1 MIFSEELINLFIAFT
16 PVWLKPHLSPYT
28 RQGDGLIECLYSIYL
43 NVSNLKEYIQRD
55 MLTYSVHFLFI
66 LFKRACRYERSYII
80 FFFCNAHYLHIPMNH
95 QRKYKTSPSYFVL
108 RRYTVLTYFEEEIKQ
123 GWNDGIHRYCI
134 HHGFITVISY
144 KAIGMIFILFAIF
157 LFQGEFIS
165 NFATNFA
172 NMV

>member
-1 MIFSEELINLFIAFT
+1 MPLLYIFKCQQFKRVYSKRYVNLQCSFFVYFVHT
-16 PVWLKPHLSPYT
+16 
-28 RQGDGLIECLYSIYL
+28 GLPLWKKLHNIFFSA
-43 NVSNLKEYIQRD
+43 
-55 MLTYSVHFLFI
+55 MLTTFI
-66 LFKRACRYERSYII
+66 SRWTTKESR
-80 FFFCNAHYLHIPMNH
+80 N
-95 QRKYKTSPSYFVL
+95 FVL